1 MVKSNS
7 EVSKL
12 GLEALPVESAL
23 PKDVPIEEKAIIPPP
38 PPPVIA
44 PDGGTRA
51 WLQVL
56 GCWLVFFNVWGT
68 TFAFGMFQSY
78 YELILLPNKSS
89 STISWIGTVATYLL
103 IVVGVI
109 SGPLFDLGH
118 YRTMLF
124 GGAALSSFGLM
135 MLSLATEYYQIMLA
149 QGICLGLGTGILYVP
164 GIALVSRS
172 FSRRRAIALG
182 IVTCG
187 APFGGIVYT
196 ITFDQ
201 LIDSRGFAWTVRV
214 MGFIMIA
221 SYLIAFP
228 LLLWGAGNTG
238 DISSGTA
245 RKLFDK
251 AAFND
256 LPFWLYSWSCFF
268 LFFGYM
274 VPFIYIPSY
283 GQINLG
289 MSRSLSLYTIVIAQA
304 VSIVGRL
311 LAAYIASRIGVMIP
325 WLISGALSA
334 VMCLAWSGIHDT
346 ASFIAYAA
354 LYGGFSGPL
363 IPLPPSIFPVVC
375 PDPKVLGARL
385 GMAQAIGATASLIG
399 SPIAGALIRDN
410 GRNYLG
416 LQLFSGFVML
426 IGAGLLVCL
435 WMTLVKRRNS
445 WTYSTPH
452 ERSVI
457 LLRLVLVTGVESREG
472 QEMLKMCRDMLQ
484 YSLSSAYLT

>member
-1 MVKSNS
+1 MMKSDS

-56 GCWLVFFNVWGT
+56 GCWLVFFNVWYVLSNVLHMALANNTTLYRGT

-78 YELILLPNKSS
+78 YELVLLPNKSS

-187 APFGGIVYT
+187 APFGKT
-196 ITFDQ
+196 
-201 LIDSRGFAWTVRV
+201 LRGT
-214 MGFIMIA
+214 
-221 SYLIAFP
+221 
-228 LLLWGAGNTG
+228 
-238 DISSGTA
+238 SSNHA
-245 RKLFDK
+245 DCWRHRR
-251 AAFND
+251 
-256 LPFWLYSWSCFF
+256 YSVHHH
-268 LFFGYM
+268 L
-274 VPFIYIPSY
+274 
-283 GQINLG
+283 
-289 MSRSLSLYTIVIAQA
+289 RSTN
-304 VSIVGRL
+304 RF
-311 LAAYIASRIGVMIP
+311 SRIR
-325 WLISGALSA
+325 LD
-334 VMCLAWSGIHDT
+334 CQDHGIHHD
-346 ASFIAYAA
+346 SI
-354 LYGGFSGPL
+354 
-363 IPLPPSIFPVVC
+363 IPNCISPV
-375 PDPKVLGARL
+375 A
-385 GMAQAIGATASLIG
+385 MG
-399 SPIAGALIRDN
+399 SWQ
-410 GRNYLG
+410 Y
-416 LQLFSGFVML
+416 
-426 IGAGLLVCL
+426 
-435 WMTLVKRRNS
+435 RR
-445 WTYSTPH
+445 H
-452 ERSVI
+452 
-457 LLRLVLVTGVESREG
+457 
-472 QEMLKMCRDMLQ
+472 
-484 YSLSSAYLT
+484 

>member
-1 MVKSNS
+1 MEKTNS

-12 GLEALPVESAL
+12 GIETLPVDSGN
-23 PKDVPIEEKAIIPPP
+23 PSDFGYEEKAIIPAP
-38 PPPVIA
+38 PPPVSP
-44 PDGGTRA
+44 PDGGLRA
-51 WLQVL
+51 WLQVV

-68 TFAFGMFQSY
+68 TFAFGIFQSY
-78 YELILLPNKSS
+78 YLLYMLPGESS

-109 SGPLFDLGH
+109 SGPMFDLGY
-118 YRTMLF
+118 YRSMLF

-135 MLSLATEYYQIMLA
+135 MLSLATKYYQIMLA
-149 QGICLGLGTGILYVP
+149 QGICLGLGTGVLYVP

-187 APFGGIVYT
+187 APFGGIIYT
-196 ITFDQ
+196 ITFDS
-201 LIDSRGFAWTVRV
+201 LIDSLGFGWTVRV

-251 AAFND
+251 AAFKD
-256 LPFWLYSWSCFF
+256 LPFWLYSVSCFF

-274 VPFIYIPSY
+274 VPFIFIPSY
-283 GQINLG
+283 GQIKLG
-289 MSRSLSLYTIVIAQA
+289 MSRSLSLYAIVVAQA
-304 VSIVGRL
+304 VSIFGRL
-311 LAAYIASRIGVMIP
+311 LAAFVASRIGIMIP
-325 WLISGALSA
+325 WLACGTVSA
-334 VMCLAWSGIHDT
+334 IMCLAWAGIHDV
-346 ASFIAYAA
+346 ASFFAYAA
-354 LYGGFSGPL
+354 LYGGFSGAL

-399 SPIAGALIRDN
+399 SPIAGALISDH

-426 IGAGLLVCL
+426 VGACLLVCL
-435 WMTLVKRRNS
+435 WITLVKQRN
-445 WTYSTPH
+445 
-452 ERSVI
+452 
-457 LLRLVLVTGVESREG
+457 
-472 QEMLKMCRDMLQ
+472 CRKLI
-484 YSLSSAYLT
+484 